1 VHGEEFPELR
11 ILAEKATLDVLSQCF
26 DRPAF
31 TTPFWREVSIP
42 DFEKAITDTIEVLNT
57 GVHRLRDGTFIK
69 KIPSRYELVDP
80 VVKQGVAEIYK
91 LVVKLRDNFVALKR
105 SKDIKPCECN
115 EPDCP
120 VYIVSDKACKMM
132 DNIRQQ
138 IFTEFRAIKADF
150 ALAIE

>member
-1 VHGEEFPELR
+1 M
-11 ILAEKATLDVLSQCF
+11 AEKATLNLLSECF

-69 KIPSRYELVDP
+69 QIPSRHDLLDP
-80 VVKQGVAEIYK
+80 VVKQRVGKIYK

-115 EPDCP
+115 ETDCP
-120 VYIVSDKACKMM
+120 VYILSDKACEVM
-132 DNIRQQ
+132 DKTRQQ
-138 IFTEFRAIKADF
+138 IFDEFQAIKPDF
-150 ALAIE
+150 AISIEKH